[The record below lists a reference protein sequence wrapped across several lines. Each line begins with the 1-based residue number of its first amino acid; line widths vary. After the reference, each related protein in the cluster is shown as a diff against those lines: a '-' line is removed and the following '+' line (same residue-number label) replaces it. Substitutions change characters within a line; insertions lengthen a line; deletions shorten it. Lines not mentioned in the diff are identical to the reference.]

1 MKLDEFLG
9 VSTNELPLENIKENG
24 GYTCIF
30 QTIACIGDSLS
41 SGEFEYY
48 VDESQPRQYI
58 DKFEYS
64 WGQFIAKMT
73 GSRVYN
79 FSRGGMSAKE
89 YMESFAESLNLFD
102 VNKKAD
108 AYIIAL
114 GVNDLFGMKM
124 PVGTIDDIDVK
135 DYSKNKDT
143 FAGWY
148 GRIISKYKEI
158 NPQAKFFFLTMPKE
172 IDCEFNVQ
180 RKKEHYELL
189 HALTKVFKYSYV
201 IDLYKY
207 APIYDESFKGKFY
220 LHGHMNPAGYK
231 LTAIM
236 VASYIDF
243 IIRSNFK
250 DFKQVGFAGTKYYL
264 ENLE

>member
-124 PVGTIDDIDVK
+124 PVGTIDDIDVE
-135 DYSKNKDT
+135 DYSKNKAT

-158 NPQAKFFFLTMPKE
+158 NPQAKFFFLTMPKKLIVSSMFKE
-172 IDCEFNVQ
+172 
-180 RKKEHYELL
+180 KKNI
-189 HALTKVFKYSYV
+189 VSYYM
-201 IDLYKY
+201 L
-207 APIYDESFKGKFY
+207 
-220 LHGHMNPAGYK
+220 
-231 LTAIM
+231 
-236 VASYIDF
+236 
-243 IIRSNFK
+243 
-250 DFKQVGFAGTKYYL
+250 
-264 ENLE
+264 